1 MVAAAKAVAGNG
13 NNPSASIAENHGTID
28 NNFWFFERFVIMDFI
43 WTDNSPIAIH
53 VSDEGYYPQLQSFAN
68 HYDLPVRYLPT
79 NEDFYPQ

>member
-1 MVAAAKAVAGNG
+1 
-13 NNPSASIAENHGTID
+13 
-28 NNFWFFERFVIMDFI
+28 MDFI
-43 WTDNSPIAIH
+43 WSANSPIAIH